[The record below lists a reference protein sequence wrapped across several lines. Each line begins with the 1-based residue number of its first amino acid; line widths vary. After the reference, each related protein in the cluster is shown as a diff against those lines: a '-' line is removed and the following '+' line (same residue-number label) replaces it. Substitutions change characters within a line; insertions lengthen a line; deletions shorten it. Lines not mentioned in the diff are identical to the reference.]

1 MGAVVDARWRAN
13 SERPPDSREG
23 AEAVARKRTVE
34 PDPDDLRKDLLAA
47 MAAARELGPEMDTAI
62 VDAHLRRH
70 YGEGALEAPRAVQ
83 PATPPPAPA
92 PRAPSAMGPYLGAG
106 LAVLPIVAV
115 LIVAAVVGWHAF
127 PFLFFLWPLFAWG
140 AFGRRRMWRHY
151 GGGYRYRGRWDG
163 GQGYDRGDWRERR
176 DDGITEVGYRGDT
189 ARGRVVSVG
198 EIV

>member
-1 MGAVVDARWRAN
+1 MGAVVDARRRA
-13 SERPPDSREG
+13 SCERPPGSREG

-34 PDPDDLRKDLLAA
+34 PDPEDLRKDLLAA

-70 YGEGALEAPRAVQ
+70 YGEEALEAPRAVQ
-83 PATPPPAPA
+83 PATPPPPA
-92 PRAPSAMGPYLGAG
+92 PRAPVAPMGLYLGAG

-115 LIVAAVVGWHAF
+115 VIVAAVLGWHAF

-151 GGGYRYRGRWDG
+151 GGYGYGRRWDG
-163 GQGYDRGDWRERR
+163 GREYGRDDWRGHR
-176 DDGITEVGYRGDT
+176 DDGMTEVGYQGAT
-189 ARGRVVSVG
+189 AGGRVVSKG
-198 EIV
+198 EII

>member
-1 MGAVVDARWRAN
+1 MGAVVDARRRA
-13 SERPPDSREG
+13 SSDRPPDSREG

-34 PDPDDLRKDLLAA
+34 PDPEDLRKDLLAA

-70 YGEGALEAPRAVQ
+70 YGEEALEAPRAVQ

-92 PRAPSAMGPYLGAG
+92 PRAPAHTGLYLGAG

-115 LIVAAVVGWHAF
+115 VIVAAVLGWHAF

-151 GGGYRYRGRWDG
+151 GGYGYGRRWDG
-163 GQGYDRGDWRERR
+163 GREYGRDDWRGHR
-176 DDGITEVGYRGDT
+176 DDGMTEVGYQGAT
-189 ARGRVVSVG
+189 AGGRVVSKG
-198 EIV
+198 EII